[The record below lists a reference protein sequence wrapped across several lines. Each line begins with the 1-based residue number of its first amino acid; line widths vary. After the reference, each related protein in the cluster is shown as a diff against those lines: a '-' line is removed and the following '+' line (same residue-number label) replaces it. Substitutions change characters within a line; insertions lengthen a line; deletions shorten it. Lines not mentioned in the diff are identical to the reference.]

1 MTREVDKF
9 SQQRIEVM
17 TESSH
22 ITEVEARFNII
33 IEEYGRFLHRT
44 IVQLCPKDLGLQFN
58 DIEQDA
64 RLRLWRALQGEREIQ
79 DLTSYLYRIAV
90 TATLDA
96 IRRVKAK
103 REEQLLLAEEDDEET
118 GEPHRL
124 VAGPAHAPDLLTERR
139 QLVRKVEAALAGL
152 SENRRRAV
160 GLHLEGMT
168 TQEIGDLLG
177 WTEPKARNLVYR
189 GLQDLREQLRAEGV
203 DYEAD

>member
-1 MTREVDKF
+1 MTQEADKF
-9 SQQRIEVM
+9 SQQRTEVM
-17 TESSH
+17 AESSH
-22 ITEVEARFNII
+22 ITEVDARFNII
-33 IEEYGRFLHRT
+33 IEEHGRFLRRT
-44 IVQLCPKDLGLQFN
+44 IVQLCPKDLGLQCN

-64 RLRLWRALQGEREIQ
+64 RLRLWRALQSERKIQ
-79 DLTSYLYRIAV
+79 NLPSYLYRIAV

-96 IRRVKAK
+96 IRRVEAK
-103 REEQLLLAEEDDEET
+103 REEQLLLAEEENEET
-118 GEPHRL
+118 GEPQWL

-139 QLVRKVEAALAGL
+139 QLLRKVEAALAGL

>member
-1 MTREVDKF
+1 MTREVGKV
-9 SQQRIEVM
+9 SHRRANVM
-17 TESSH
+17 AESSPT
-22 ITEVEARFNII
+22 TEVEARFNII
-33 IEEYGRFLHRT
+33 IEEYGRFLRQR
-44 IVQLCPKDLGLQFN
+44 IVQICPTDLGLQFN

-64 RLRLWRALQGEREIQ
+64 RLRLWRALQSEREIK

-96 IRRVKAK
+96 IRRVRTK
-103 REEQLLLAEEDDEET
+103 REEQLLLAEEEDEET

-124 VAGPAHAPDLLTERR
+124 VAGPAHAPDLLAERR
-139 QLVRKVEAALAGL
+139 QLVRKVEAALASL

>member
-1 MTREVDKF
+1 MA
-9 SQQRIEVM
+9 
-17 TESSH
+17 ESSP

-33 IEEYGRFLHRT
+33 IEEYGRFLRRT
-44 IVQLCPKDLGLQFN
+44 IIQLCPKDLGLQFN

-64 RLRLWRALQGEREIQ
+64 RLRLWRALQSEREIK

-96 IRRVKAK
+96 IRRVKTK
-103 REEQLLLAEEDDEET
+103 REEQLLLAEEEDEEIA
-118 GEPHRL
+118 EPHRL
-124 VAGPAHAPDLLTERR
+124 VAGSANAPDRLAERR
-139 QLVRKVEAALAGL
+139 QLVRKVEAALSRL